1 MVELTLE
8 SPPHAVLF
16 ATREYSD
23 ITTTTT
29 IIMMKIPVRIRIVK
43 ICLIVI
49 ISE

>member
-1 MVELTLE
+1 VVELTLE

-23 ITTTTT
+23 ITT